1 MRKQYY
7 KGAATGGAGEGAAAE
22 GAATEGAASKG
33 VTSKDAANEGPTT
46 KKEEGEAGARA
57 EGEATDGAMPEGA
70 AAEGAATKGAIT
82 GLRLYARL
90 ARGPGYRQNFTPRDI
105 RAYGTLT
112 GRGRDERKVE
122 VASFAL
128 SGGCRWAT
136 QVPCLYGHT

>member
-1 MRKQYY
+1 
-7 KGAATGGAGEGAAAE
+7 
-22 GAATEGAASKG
+22 
-33 VTSKDAANEGPTT
+33 
-46 KKEEGEAGARA
+46 
-57 EGEATDGAMPEGA
+57 MPEGA

-128 SGGCRWAT
+128 SGGWAT